1 MMPSNLDSVLNP
13 ISVARGLP
21 NEHYISKDMYLQ
33 EREGIFFK
41 GWAALAFESDV
52 KSAGDAFPVDL
63 LGMPLLVIKDKS
75 GSINV
80 FQNTC
85 RHRGMMLLQE
95 PTHLKGP
102 VRCPYHSWCYSHQ
115 GKLVRTPYVGGVGID
130 EHEDINREELGL
142 FPIRSHV
149 WQGVIFV
156 NVSGEAEDFEVVH
169 KDLIQR
175 WSEFDQPY
183 YLGGEVSKFEMTLS
197 TNWKLAVENYCEA
210 YHLPWVHPEL
220 NEISPIDVHYNI
232 ENHDDY
238 SGQGTSNYRQ
248 LIGKDGKKFPD
259 FQEISNQWDTQGEYV
274 SFFPNVLLGV
284 HRDHAFAMLL
294 MPQGPEITLE
304 RVALCYSEQ
313 NIDAPE
319 WQPMLKENARIWQ
332 DVFSEDIN
340 AVEGMQK
347 GRHGKFFDAGKF
359 SPDMDGPTHIFH
371 KWVAKKMLNSTY

>member
-85 RHRGMMLLQE
+85 RHRGMVLLQE

-156 NVSGEAEDFEVVH
+156 NVSGEAEDFDVVH

-238 SGQGTSNYRQ
+238 SGQGTNNYRQ
-248 LIGKDGKKFPD
+248 LVGKDGKKFPD
-259 FQEISNQWDTQGEYV
+259 FQKISSQWDTQGEYI

-294 MPQGPEITLE
+294 MPQGPEVTLE
-304 RVALCYSEQ
+304 RVAVCYSEQ

-319 WQPMLKENARIWQ
+319 WQTMLKENARIWQ
-332 DVFSEDIN
+332 SVFAEDIN

-347 GRHGKFFDAGKF
+347 GRHGKFFDGGKF
-359 SPDMDGPTHIFH
+359 SPVMDGPTHIFH
-371 KWVAKKMLNSTY
+371 KWVAKKMINSTH

>member
-1 MMPSNLDSVLNP
+1 MMPSKLDSVLKP

-85 RHRGMMLLQE
+85 RHRGMVLLQE

-115 GKLVRTPYVGGVGID
+115 GELVRTPYVGGVGVD
-130 EHEDINREELGL
+130 EHEDIKREELGL

-259 FQEISNQWDTQGEYV
+259 FQKISNQWDTQGEYV

-294 MPQGPEITLE
+294 MPQGPEVTLE

-319 WQPMLKENARIWQ
+319 WQTMLKENARIWQ

-347 GRHGKFFDAGKF
+347 GRHGKFFDGGKF
-359 SPDMDGPTHIFH
+359 SPVMDGPTHIFH
-371 KWVAKKMLNSTY
+371 KWVAKKMLNSTH